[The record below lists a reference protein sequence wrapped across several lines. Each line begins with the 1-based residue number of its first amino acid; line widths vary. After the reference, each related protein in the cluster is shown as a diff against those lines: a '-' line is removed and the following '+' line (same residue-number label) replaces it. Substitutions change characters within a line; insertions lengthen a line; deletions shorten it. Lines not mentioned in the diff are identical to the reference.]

1 MPNGALDRA
10 MTAAGISPRK
20 LAVRS
25 GVDAKTVG
33 RWLSGE
39 SQPRKPNARTAAAAL
54 GCPPEQL
61 WPDVMSRPDTDVPAS
76 QAYEHFAGAV
86 ADVTAVYLTRIQF
99 LTAYPL
105 DELFGDANDIGMSG
119 LSLNLLCQ
127 QYPDTE
133 ITRLLCDGT
142 SIRCLFLK
150 PGGRYVT
157 DRESEERH
165 APEVLSNL
173 TTLNIRTLQ
182 RIQARIPEQAAAN
195 LQIRVYDEPVR
206 FNIILINATVAIV
219 QPYLPNA
226 RGVESPT
233 LVIEK
238 CDGTRGLFDV
248 FTNTFEYYWDRGELF
263 GS

>member
-1 MPNGALDRA
+1 M
-10 MTAAGISPRK
+10 
-20 LAVRS
+20 
-25 GVDAKTVG
+25 
-33 RWLSGE
+33 
-39 SQPRKPNARTAAAAL
+39 SQ
-54 GCPPEQL
+54 
-61 WPDVMSRPDTDVPAS
+61 PDTDAPAS
-76 QAYEHFAGAV
+76 EASDHYSDAL
-86 ADVTAVYLTRIQF
+86 ADLTAVYPTRIQF
-99 LTAYPL
+99 LTAHPL
-105 DELFGDANDIGMSG
+105 DELFGDATDICMSG
-119 LSLNLLCQ
+119 LSLNLLWQ

-150 PGGRYVT
+150 PRGRYIS

-182 RIQARIPEQAAAN
+182 RIQARLPDEAAAN
-195 LQIRVYDEPVR
+195 LQICVYDEPVR

-219 QPYLPNA
+219 QPYLANA

-238 CDGTRGLFDV
+238 RDGTPGLFDI
-248 FTNTFEYYWDRGELF
+248 FTNAFEYYWDRGELF